1 MTSRARGRGPDG
13 LLAMARSLS
22 PRDQEVL
29 RAVARH
35 RFLTTQHVERL
46 VFHDH
51 ASALSAARTCRRVLR
66 RLHQLDLVTP
76 LERRVGGFGAGSATS
91 IWHLAPVG
99 VRVLSFL
106 SGDGLAPRIREP
118 SVRFVAHTLAVA
130 ETHLRLIEA
139 TRTGR
144 FELTSVQIEQE
155 SWRSYQTAAGGTD
168 YLKPDLAVI
177 TSTEQFEDHWF
188 LEVDLGT
195 EHLPTIQRKCQQ
207 YQAYRQTGTE
217 QAASNIFP
225 VVVWIAPNQRRADKL
240 AAAIFGHRTLDQALF
255 RVTVMDQLTNL
266 ITGGAA

>member
-13 LLAMARSLS
+13 LLAIARSLS
-22 PRDQEVL
+22 PRDRQVL
-29 RAVARH
+29 DAVARH
-35 RFLTTQHVERL
+35 RFLTTQQLERF

-99 VRVLSFL
+99 ARVLSFL

-139 TRTGR
+139 ARTGR

-155 SWRSYQTAAGGTD
+155 SWRSYQTAGGTE
-168 YLKPDLAVI
+168 YLKPDLAVVA
-177 TSTEQFEDHWF
+177 STEQFEDHWF

-217 QAASNIFP
+217 QAASDIFP
-225 VVVWIAPNQRRADKL
+225 VVVWIAPTERRAAKL
-240 AAAIFGHRTLDQALF
+240 TAAILGHRTLDQALF
-255 RVTVMDQLTNL
+255 RVIVMDQLTDL